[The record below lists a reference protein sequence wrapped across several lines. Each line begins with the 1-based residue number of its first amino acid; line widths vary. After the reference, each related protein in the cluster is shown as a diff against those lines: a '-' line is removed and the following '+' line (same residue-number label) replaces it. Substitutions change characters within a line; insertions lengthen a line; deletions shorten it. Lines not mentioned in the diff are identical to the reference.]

1 MLKEAYKDGRIT
13 DQELDNWTK
22 NVLQNFVSLHKNI
35 EENYEVDMEEQNQV
49 ARKLENESAVLLKNN
64 GVLPIGKEKK
74 VIIIGE
80 LARQNAISGRWE
92 QSYPAD
98 EDDKCD

>member
-64 GVLPIGKEKK
+64 SVLPIGK
-74 VIIIGE
+74 
-80 LARQNAISGRWE
+80 RRR
-92 QSYPAD
+92 
-98 EDDKCD
+98 